1 MKGWMNVEKPKT
13 YPEMNERIVGI
24 LRIGDSQPDHYAA
37 QRIEELEAELE
48 ETKRYKTAL
57 RKIVCLNI
65 PMPDEVFNIA
75 NDALEGR

>member
-1 MKGWMNVEKPKT
+1 MKRPTT
-13 YPEMNERIVGI
+13 YPEMNAKIVGI

-48 ETKRYKTAL
+48 NAKRYKTAL

-75 NDALEGR
+75 NDALEGS